1 MHMCC
6 PLQAGVWYIDFLPLN
21 PTAPGTALLLLTGG
35 RAPGVHTRAGW
46 RTAVA
51 TSAAAAAVISA
62 AAVSAAEAVAIAIT
76 AAVEH

>member
-1 MHMCC
+1 M
-6 PLQAGVWYIDFLPLN
+6 WYIDFLPLN

-51 TSAAAAAVISA
+51 TSAAAVISA
-62 AAVSAAEAVAIAIT
+62 AAVSAAEAVAVAIT